1 MKAYLKRFTGSCIQK
16 QIIGGADE
24 MCEAECDCTFILDD
38 GRRVECKARIRQTG
52 GSASSNKIIIDVD
65 PVEGLP
71 ADAEYDH
78 KVFAEVA
85 AYYFNDLVLKQEN

>member
-16 QIIGGADE
+16 RIMLDADE
-24 MCEAECDCTFILDD
+24 MWETELDCTFILDD
-38 GRRVECKARIRQTG
+38 GQRVECKTWIRQTG
-52 GSASSNKIIIDVD
+52 GSAYSDKIIDVD

-78 KVFAEVA
+78 EMFAEVA
-85 AYYFNDLVLKQEN
+85 ADYFNDLVLKQGN

>member
-1 MKAYLKRFTGSCIQK
+1 MKAYLKNFTGSRIQK
-16 QIIGGADE
+16 RIIRGADE

-38 GRRVECKARIRQTG
+38 GRQVECKTRITQTG
-52 GSASSNKIIIDVD
+52 GSAYSDAIIDVD

-78 KVFAEVA
+78 EMFAEVA
-85 AYYFNDLVLKQEN
+85 AYYFNDRVLKQ

>member
-24 MCEAECDCTFILDD
+24 MCETELDCTFFLDD
-38 GRRVECKARIRQTG
+38 GQRVECKTRITQTG
-52 GSASSNKIIIDVD
+52 GSAYSDKIIDVD

-78 KVFAEVA
+78 EMFAEVA
-85 AYYFNDLVLKQEN
+85 AHYFNDLVLKQGN